1 MKRAYVTMTVLLVCQ
16 KTLSLRSVIGSASN
30 GKPRQASRK
39 VVGKFVKHRQLL
51 IEGDSGSRMLIEGGV
66 DDL

>member
-16 KTLSLRSVIGSASN
+16 KTLSLRSVIGSASD
-30 GKPRQASRK
+30 GKLRQASRK
-39 VVGKFVKHRQLL
+39 VVKHPRLL
-51 IEGDSGSRMLIEGGV
+51 IEGGIRMSIEGDV